1 MLELKGLTKIFHDN
15 QGNNCLAVDSIDLS
29 VPAGKICVLLGTSG
43 SGKTTTLKMINRLIE
58 PERGEIFIDGENVLE
73 KPVTEM
79 RKNIGYV
86 IQSIALFPNMTIFD
100 NITVVP
106 SLLNWS
112 KNDRRSRARELLDMV
127 NLPANSEF
135 LNRYPSELS
144 GGQQQRI
151 GVIRALAARP
161 SLVLMDEAFSSIDP
175 INRDVIQDEFRELQR
190 QLGFGV
196 VFVSHD
202 LDEAIKLGDS
212 IAIFDHGRIIQH
224 DTPTDILKY
233 PKNEFVENFLGGQ
246 RMLKELRLFT
256 VSDAF
261 SGGTAGSTAPG
272 ESIPAI
278 SLSASLAEAV
288 SSLYS
293 SPTGELRCTDS
304 QGRAVGMID
313 HDDIQKFLS
322 R

>member
-15 QGNNCLAVDSIDLS
+15 RGNDCLAVDCIDLS
-29 VPAGKICVLLGTSG
+29 VPTGKICVLLGTSG
-43 SGKTTTLKMINRLIE
+43 AGKTTTLKMINRLIE

-73 KPVTEM
+73 KSVTEM

-112 KNDRRSRARELLDMV
+112 KNDRRSRARELLNMV

-175 INRDVIQDEFRELQR
+175 INRDVIQDEFKELQR

-224 DTPTDILKY
+224 DTPADILKY
-233 PKNEFVENFLGGQ
+233 PRNEFVENFLGGQ
-246 RMLKELRLFT
+246 RMLKELGLFT

-261 SGGTAGSTAPG
+261 SGSTAPDG
-272 ESIPAI
+272 NIPAI
-278 SLSASLAEAV
+278 SLNASLAEAV
-288 SSLYS
+288 SALYS

-304 QGRAVGMID
+304 QGRAVGVID

>member
-1 MLELKGLTKIFHDN
+1 MLELKGLTKIFHDS

-112 KNDRRSRARELLDMV
+112 KNDRRGRARELLDMV

-224 DTPTDILKY
+224 DTPADILKY

-261 SGGTAGSTAPG
+261 SGGTAPG

-304 QGRAVGMID
+304 QGRAVGVID

>member
-15 QGNNCLAVDSIDLS
+15 QGNNCLAVDSIDLF

-112 KNDRRSRARELLDMV
+112 KNDRRGRARELLDMV

-224 DTPTDILKY
+224 DTPADILKY

-261 SGGTAGSTAPG
+261 SDCTAGSTALDG
-272 ESIPAI
+272 SIPAI
-278 SLSASLAEAV
+278 SLNASLAEAV
-288 SSLYS
+288 SALYS
-293 SPTGELRCTDS
+293 CPAGELRCTDS
-304 QGRAVGMID
+304 RGRAVGVID

>member
-1 MLELKGLTKIFHDN
+1 
-15 QGNNCLAVDSIDLS
+15 
-29 VPAGKICVLLGTSG
+29 
-43 SGKTTTLKMINRLIE
+43 
-58 PERGEIFIDGENVLE
+58 
-73 KPVTEM
+73 
-79 RKNIGYV
+79 
-86 IQSIALFPNMTIFD
+86 
-100 NITVVP
+100 
-106 SLLNWS
+106 
-112 KNDRRSRARELLDMV
+112 
-127 NLPANSEF
+127 
-135 LNRYPSELS
+135 
-144 GGQQQRI
+144 
-151 GVIRALAARP
+151 
-161 SLVLMDEAFSSIDP
+161 MDEAFSSIDP

-224 DTPTDILKY
+224 DTPADILKY

-261 SGGTAGSTAPG
+261 SGGTAPG

-304 QGRAVGMID
+304 QGRAVGVID

>member
-1 MLELKGLTKIFHDN
+1 MLELKGLTKIFHDS

-58 PERGEIFIDGENVLE
+58 PERGEIFIDGENVLK

-112 KNDRRSRARELLDMV
+112 KNDRRGRARELLDMV

-224 DTPTDILKY
+224 DTPADILKY

-261 SGGTAGSTAPG
+261 SGGTAPG

-304 QGRAVGMID
+304 QGRAVGVID